1 MLQIVL
7 RESVL
12 HRTGI
17 PYRFCM
23 KMSVRW
29 LWIALCVVMAVVV
42 AVLIYAL
49 ILANTFKGGI

>member
-1 MLQIVL
+1 
-7 RESVL
+7 
-12 HRTGI
+12 
-17 PYRFCM
+17 M